1 MQDEKQY
8 EILIMQYK
16 QLKNG
21 AEDIAKLIDAEDYD
35 NAITMLQSR
44 EAVFLN
50 CKCIRRYL
58 ELTPVQQAELDSLL
72 DEIRTLEL
80 KNIKKLEKGMA
91 EIQTELAMSQ
101 KSKKLQNAY
110 EGTEGSKG
118 TILNVEE

>member
-8 EILIMQYK
+8 ETLIMQYK

-58 ELTPVQQAELDSLL
+58 ELTPVQQAELDNLL

>member
-8 EILIMQYK
+8 ETLIMQYK

-58 ELTPVQQAELDSLL
+58 ELTPVQQAELDNLL

-110 EGTEGSKG
+110 EGTEGTKG